1 MFRSRRS
8 RKTRKTRKQKSR
20 RGGAPTPIRDLISVA
35 AYNDMPTDFRP
46 SSAYDLPSS
55 LRDIFSLAL
64 MQNLRRD
71 DPTYNPLENEEL
83 LDDSFKIER
92 IRGAEVAELFTGT
105 MTDLDDNKIRNFLVD
120 LQPGDRLKLTIV

>member
-1 MFRSRRS
+1 MTTRKFRKS
-8 RKTRKTRKQKSR
+8 RKVRKQKSR
-20 RGGAPTPIRDLISVA
+20 RGGAPTPIRDPIPVA
-35 AYNDMPTDFRP
+35 AYNDTPTEFIP
-46 SSAYDLPSS
+46 SFAYNDTTNLREMFSS
-55 LRDIFSLAL
+55 AL

-83 LDDSFKIER
+83 LDDPFKIER

-120 LQPGDRLKLTIV
+120 LQVGDRLKLTIV